1 MPPLG
6 NGRGTFT
13 PEGGDDRAHIYKV
26 LNWVKEREWPR
37 RRKRIKDTDLPSVDF
52 MLVEVYPEDEP
63 ENISYNTVWGPFD
76 DWDFLEG
83 YLAYDY
89 GEDGSL
95 FLYDHTQG
103 DSDTQ

>member
-1 MPPLG
+1 MPSLGDG
-6 NGRGTFT
+6 NGSFIPERGDNR
-13 PEGGDDRAHIYKV
+13 PHIYKV

-37 RRKRIKDTDLPSVDF
+37 RRKRIGTGDLPKVDF
-52 MLVEVYPEDEP
+52 MLVEVYPDDEP
-63 ENISYNTVWGPFD
+63 DNISYNTVWGPMD
-76 DWDFLEG
+76 NWDFVES

-103 DSDTQ
+103 DSSTR